1 MTLDE
6 LRGLIE
12 QRLIEARLEVDRLQ
26 AALDALAPA
35 AADRAPAVGGW
46 AGEQPRARAGRR
58 RRRAPRGATRQAVLE
73 ALVAGDAMTAGELA
87 AASGLRRQT
96 IAPELSKLVKTGELV
111 KADRGYRTPTS
122 ETSSRPAST
131 SSAAPNGNAT
141 ADKPPAVRAVAREL
155 DAGLRTRS

>member
-26 AALDALAPA
+26 AAFDALAPT
-35 AADRAPAVGGW
+35 DGDSGGAVVSS
-46 AGEQPRARAGRR
+46 AGEQPPARAGRR
-58 RRRAPRGATRQAVLE
+58 PRRAPRDTTRQTVLE
-73 ALVAGDAMTAGELA
+73 ALAAGDAMTAGELA
-87 AASGLRRQT
+87 AATGLRRQT

-111 KADRGYRTPTS
+111 KADRGYRTPDS
-122 ETSSRPAST
+122 ETSSRAAST
-131 SSAAPNGNAT
+131 AAPNGNAS
-141 ADKPPAVRAVAREL
+141 ADKPAAVRALAAEL